1 MSENGIDI
9 RREYELIY
17 ILQPE
22 VDDATVSALNQR
34 LTQFITDNGGEVD
47 NIDLWGRR
55 TLGYMIKNHKQGHYV
70 LANFILEP
78 HDTDE
83 MERILR
89 FNENVLRYMLTR
101 RDE

>member
-9 RREYELIY
+9 RREYEMVH

-22 VDDATVSALNQR
+22 IDDAAVTQLSQR
-34 LTQFITDNGGEVD
+34 LVQFITDHGGEVSS
-47 NIDLWGRR
+47 IDLWGRR
-55 TLGYMIKNHKQGHYV
+55 TLGYLIKNHKQGYYV
-70 LANFILEP
+70 QTHFSLEP

-83 MERILR
+83 LERILR
-89 FNENVLRYMLTR
+89 FNEDVLRYMITR